1 MRSGANVSNFQIAKV
16 PALSNKKTRK
26 KVWGVI
32 FETTAQNFFQT
43 KTFLMLKLHENS
55 KRNNVP
61 KGIWLGS
68 KLKYLNIILVTSQ
81 QHTVILS
88 DRTFNP
94 TTRREWMFYQK
105 NMTVCYCHVM
115 YTFQSES
122 TLYNCLNAR
131 ELLAWNKCDIWSLSD
146 SKGIWTHNHLVHKRT
161 LNHLA
166 KLVIWLNGWVFV
178 YELSGCR
185 FESRC
190 CQKTIIWNPFS
201 AFLWKKY
208 HYSIIVKIKFVLWWL
223 RGVFNRHHRIFSV
236 MIVVRLME

>member
-1 MRSGANVSNFQIAKV
+1 MKIQNVTTYLKVFNLARSWIIST
-16 PALSNKKTRK
+16 LS
-26 KVWGVI
+26 WW
-32 FETTAQNFFQT
+32 
-43 KTFLMLKLHENS
+43 HH
-55 KRNNVP
+55 NN
-61 KGIWLGS
+61 IQS
-68 KLKYLNIILVTSQ
+68 YF
-81 QHTVILS
+81 S

-94 TTRREWMFYQK
+94 TTRMEWMFYQK
-105 NMTVCYCHVM
+105 NMTVCYCRVI

-131 ELLAWNKCDIWSLSD
+131 ELLAWNRCDIWSLSD

-208 HYSIIVKIKFVLWWL
+208 HYSIIVKIKFVL
-223 RGVFNRHHRIFSV
+223 
-236 MIVVRLME
+236 